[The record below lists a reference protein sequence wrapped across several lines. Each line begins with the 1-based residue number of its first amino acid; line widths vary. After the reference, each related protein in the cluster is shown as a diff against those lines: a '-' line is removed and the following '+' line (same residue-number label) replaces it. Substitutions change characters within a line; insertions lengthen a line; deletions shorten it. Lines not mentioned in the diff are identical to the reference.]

1 MLIKRATMQVSS
13 KTASVAHVGSG
24 DNVIENVI
32 NKTAG
37 KLITENTHNKKSFDI
52 KAEIENHAD
61 DSIFIRALA
70 IRANEPNQNGDHF
83 SESELKKAVS
93 TFVGVPLFC
102 NHENGEIEKA
112 RGCVIASE
120 WDDDEKAIYTI
131 SRVDREAYPQ
141 LARGVEEGYISGV
154 SMGCSVDYSKC
165 SICGKKATTEKDYCD
180 HVKNQKGKSVNG
192 KKVYEDNY
200 GVKFIELSF
209 VTDPACPD
217 CMVQEILDP
226 EDFLMKAA
234 NLTEAIKKVASL
246 KKKAGPDE
254 MNWLAESVDNM
265 SKLIQY
271 FVQNREYIDLSFAGD
286 AVEILDKMQNLKD
299 SLDEAGFGAAGA
311 GQPQEEAA
319 PASPEEAFPEASV
332 GEADMPP
339 PPGGEVGTEVG
350 DPAGLGLAAK
360 IKTDLNKTAKLLDE
374 FNTFE
379 RSGKLADNNNKSGLV
394 EAIRSLFV
402 RKPKVETT
410 ITASDD
416 NHRIVIAEDKV
427 VGYRDDQEIA
437 SWDIS
442 SLNDEV
448 KSQIHDSPQEAAE
461 AFLSGLKD
469 IEASTTKTTKTAEKA
484 PAPASQ
490 TEVITEKQLDGI
502 KPPLHP
508 REDDERDVITEK
520 QLDGNK
526 WDVAQDGRQEDERE
540 VITEK
545 QLDERKYSDK
555 TERQDDAWEV
565 ITEKQLDTKGD
576 TSPRDEK
583 PREVITEKQME
594 SMPVANRK
602 DDAWEVI
609 TEKQLMSQKDPLGR
623 RQAANKMLKAT
634 VAALADSAITL
645 SASPESIV
653 KTAKKLI
660 ASPKVMVETAEALK
674 KADVPAAKTARANA
688 TYWNKMAS
696 VIASPQESA
705 NIVLAEIRDN
715 MESIVETPE
724 LAVQALDAVLSTN
737 DVVARIDEE
746 IKAKTAETEAVEE
759 PATMKELFNEVLTE
773 TPETEKEAKT
783 DDNIVVI
790 KASVEEI
797 EADPKSD
804 EFKAAAFAYGRK
816 LAEKEGLTIEADID
830 VEHEDEKLI
839 AIKMETAP
847 TTASEDVEKA
857 AETKKENLDKRAT
870 ARRKAAGITDE
881 KMERQAKRD
890 ELVKKA
896 QFGGEPGGM
905 PAAPA
910 GAEGVPAGGGTT
922 MPAPPMD
929 EAAGAPPMESF
940 QAPEM
945 GAEEVAVEETD
956 NVPEPGNP
964 QPPGSI
970 CPVCGSEDVDLLE
983 GEGKCNSCSSEFTM
997 AVSVN
1002 VDKWKGTLDGSGD
1015 EGEEVEITEEA
1026 EGAELPEAGLPEVPV
1041 NASFKITPESLIKTG
1056 NKKVGSHCPNCGS
1069 EEVKIANG
1077 KGTCEKCAQ
1086 DYSVDILVDQDDP
1099 KSIYASV
1106 TWLPK
1111 VECPECLKKSAK
1123 KAKSRSRGKCVFQS
1137 DDSKVKDNK
1146 DHFPINSVAQA
1157 RNALARAS
1165 QYDKAPK
1172 WYDGKLTSLVS
1183 AVSKAVHK
1191 EYPSIDETEASKKPG
1206 KQSSKEGK
1214 TKEAQKRDIDPT
1226 VNSSQT
1232 TGPVDNE
1239 FPMESCRER
1248 MARRWGENAVC
1259 LSGPFEGQPLVD
1271 SVCNMLS
1278 KAETKSVGLGMKIAE
1293 RVSER
1298 EPMSECLE
1306 DQIRQN
1312 YTMAQ
1317 AKNICECLKNKYASE
1332 IEEAV
1337 EEFIANEKQIH
1348 AGIVDEIEMDFPP
1361 EGDMADSVDVVDVEA
1376 PEEVVVEDV
1385 TDEVVE
1391 DVADE
1396 VVEEV
1401 ADEKSDEEMS
1411 AAEMAEDIKEDVDKL
1426 VEKVEEE
1433 SAGTEEFVEDD
1444 VPVAELDE
1452 EEVVEDVVDDAV
1464 EDVVEEGPVEE
1475 EVVEE
1480 EIIAE
1485 KKEGNDKVSE
1495 NKTDAPVESET
1506 QEQTEE
1512 KEEDLMMHA
1521 SRIKSEKDSINSIN
1535 LDKLAKQIGDP
1546 KPVDEA
1552 ADLKGEVPED
1562 SQTLGQEPK
1571 ELQQLDDPKVPD
1583 KGGKATIGD
1592 EAVIPAAKP
1601 DVPAGSGNMGDEQF
1615 EGGNVET
1622 KGTVIAEEEA
1632 ETKEA
1637 GKIKGPGIPDGTGP
1651 MKDSPECKMNK
1662 KKDKKDKKDKKE
1674 ASVKTAGEKQ
1684 VEAPKPVDEA
1694 KDLKGKVPEDSQ
1706 TLGKEPKELQQ
1717 LAQPEVPE
1725 KGGKATQGDEPN
1737 FSAEKAKVPAGSGNM
1752 GEEIF
1757 DGGNVETKGTTI
1769 AGSEDAQKAVDIE
1782 KVKMARYQEA
1792 VNVASKELAAGLID
1806 QGEFNAKVAELTKMP
1821 IPGIKAYANTIEKQ
1835 IQKKAATGLPA
1846 EKSDGALEQGIVIA
1860 SKAEGQEETLK
1871 DKLVKQFSLTK
1882 KFEQ

>member
-1 MLIKRATMQVSS
+1 MLIKRATMQVTN
-13 KTASVAHVGSG
+13 KTASVAKIGSG
-24 DNVIENVI
+24 DNVIGNVI
-32 NKTAG
+32 KEAG

-52 KAEIENHAD
+52 QAELANHAD
-61 DSIFIRALA
+61 DSVFIRALA
-70 IRANEPNQNGDHF
+70 IRANEPNQNGDNF
-83 SESELKKAVS
+83 SEEELKKAVS

-112 RGCVIASE
+112 RGCVIGAE
-120 WDDDEKAIYTI
+120 WDNDEKAIYTI

-165 SICGKKATTEKDYCD
+165 SICGKKATTEKDYCE
-180 HVKNQKGKSVNG
+180 HVKNQKGKSVSG

-217 CMVQEILDP
+217 CMVQEIIDP
-226 EDFLMKAA
+226 EDFMMKAA

-246 KKKAGPDE
+246 EKTAGPDE
-254 MNWLAESVDNM
+254 MQWLVDSVNNM

-271 FVQNREYIDLSFAGD
+271 FVENREYIDLSFAGD
-286 AVEILDKMQNLKD
+286 TVDILDKMQNLKD

-311 GQPQEEAA
+311 GQAQEDAA
-319 PASPEEAFPEASV
+319 PATPEEAFPDASV
-332 GEADMPP
+332 GEADMPA

-350 DPAGLGLAAK
+350 DPSALGLAAS
-360 IKTDLNKTAKLLDE
+360 IKADLNKTAKLLDE

-379 RSGKLADNNNKSGLV
+379 RSGKLADNKNKSGLV

-410 ITASDD
+410 VTASDD

-448 KSQIHDSPQEAAE
+448 KTQIHESPKEAAE
-461 AFLSGLKD
+461 VFLSGLKD
-469 IEASTTKTTKTAEKA
+469 VKASTTKATKTAEKA
-484 PAPASQ
+484 PTPASQ
-490 TEVITEKQLDGI
+490 TEVITEKQLDAHNV
-502 KPPLHP
+502 PLHP
-508 REDDERDVITEK
+508 RTDDERDVITEK

-545 QLDERKYSDK
+545 QLADRKYSDK
-555 TERQDDAWEV
+555 TERQDDAWDV
-565 ITEKQLDTKGD
+565 VTEKQLDTKGD

-602 DDAWEVI
+602 DDAPEVI

-634 VAALADSAITL
+634 VTALADSAITL
-645 SASPESIV
+645 ASSPEAIV

-660 ASPKVMVETAEALK
+660 ASPKIMVQTAEALT
-674 KADVPAAKTARANA
+674 KADVQAVKTARMNA

-705 NIVLAEIRDN
+705 NIILGEMRDN

-724 LAVQALDAVLSTN
+724 LAVQALDAVLST
-737 DVVARIDEE
+737 DDAVDRIDEE
-746 IKAKTAETEAVEE
+746 IKAKTAETETVEE
-759 PATMKELFNEVLTE
+759 PSTMKELFHDVLTE
-773 TPETEKEAKT
+773 TPETEKEAKS

-816 LAEKEGLTIEADID
+816 LAKQEGLTIEADID
-830 VEHEDEKLI
+830 VEQEDEKLVS
-839 AIKMETAP
+839 IKMETAP
-847 TTASEDVEKA
+847 KTASDDIEKA
-857 AETKKENLDKRAT
+857 VEVKKDNLDKRAA
-870 ARRKAAGITDE
+870 ARREAAGITDE

-890 ELVKKA
+890 EMVKKA
-896 QFGGEPGGM
+896 QFGGETGGM

-929 EAAGAPPMESF
+929 EGGAPPMESF
-940 QAPEM
+940 QTPEM
-945 GAEEVAVEETD
+945 GGEEMAAEGGDDT
-956 NVPEPGNP
+956 PEPGNP

-983 GEGKCNSCSSEFTM
+983 GEGKCNSCTSEFTM
-997 AVSVN
+997 SVSVN
-1002 VDKWKGTLDGSGD
+1002 VDKWKGTLDGSGS

-1026 EGAELPEAGLPEVPV
+1026 EGVELPEAGLPEVPV
-1041 NASFKITPESLIKTG
+1041 NASFKITPESLIKSG
-1056 NKKVGSHCPNCGS
+1056 SKKVGSSCPNCGT
-1069 EEVKIANG
+1069 EEVKFENG
-1077 KGTCEKCAQ
+1077 KGACQKCAQ

-1111 VECPECLKKSAK
+1111 VECPECLKKSAGK

-1137 DDSKVKDNK
+1137 SDSKVKDNK

-1165 QYDKAPK
+1165 QYGSAPK
-1172 WYDGKLTSLVS
+1172 WYEGKLKSLVS
-1183 AVSKAVHK
+1183 TVSKAVKK
-1191 EYPSIDETEASKKPG
+1191 EYPSIDETEASEKPG
-1206 KQSSKEGK
+1206 KQSTKKGDV
-1214 TKEAQKRDIDPT
+1214 KEAQKRDIDPT

-1232 TGPVDNE
+1232 TGPVDNK

-1259 LSGPFEGQPLVD
+1259 LSGPKEGQPLVD
-1271 SVCNMLS
+1271 SVCEMLS

-1306 DQIRQN
+1306 DQVRQN

-1317 AKNICECLKNKYASE
+1317 AKNICDCLKNKYASE

-1337 EEFIANEKQIH
+1337 EEFITDEKQIH

-1361 EGDMADSVDVVDVEA
+1361 EGDMEDSVDVVDVVDVEA

-1385 TDEVVE
+1385 TE
-1391 DVADE
+1391 DV
-1396 VVEEV
+1396 V
-1401 ADEKSDEEMS
+1401 DEEKPD
-1411 AAEMAEDIKEDVDKL
+1411 AEKTVTELAEDIKEDVDML
-1426 VEKVEEE
+1426 VEKVE
-1433 SAGTEEFVEDD
+1433 GTEDVIEDD

-1452 EEVVEDVVDDAV
+1452 EIVEEAPVEEVVEDIV
-1464 EDVVEEGPVEE
+1464 EDEEPVEEDE

-1485 KKEGNDKVSE
+1485 KKEGNDKISE
-1495 NKTDAPVESET
+1495 NKTEEPVEAQTEETET
-1506 QEQTEE
+1506 QEQ
-1512 KEEDLMMHA
+1512 EDLTMHA
-1521 SRIKSEKDSINSIN
+1521 SRIKSEKDSLSSIN

-1571 ELQQLDDPKVPD
+1571 DLQQLDTPNVPD

-1592 EAVIPAAKP
+1592 EAVVPAAKP
-1601 DVPAGSGNMGDEQF
+1601 DVPAGSGKMGDEQF

-1622 KGTVIAEEEA
+1622 KGTVIAEEDG

-1637 GKIKGPGIPDGTGP
+1637 GT
-1651 MKDSPECKMNK
+1651 
-1662 KKDKKDKKDKKE
+1662 
-1674 ASVKTAGEKQ
+1674 KTAGEKQ

-1694 KDLKGKVPEDSQ
+1694 KDLKGEVPEDSQ
-1706 TLGKEPKELQQ
+1706 TLGQEPKDLQQ

-1725 KGGKATQGDEPN
+1725 KGGKATQGDESN
-1737 FSAEKAKVPAGSGNM
+1737 FSAEKPKVPAGSENM

-1757 DGGNVETKGTTI
+1757 EGGNVETKGTTI
-1769 AGSEDAQKAVDIE
+1769 AGSEDAKKQVDIE

-1806 QGEFNAKVAELTKMP
+1806 QDEFNSKVEELTKMP
-1821 IPGIKAYANTIEKQ
+1821 VPGIKAYANTIEKQ
-1835 IQKKAATGLPA
+1835 IKKKAATGLPE
-1846 EKSDGALEQGIVIA
+1846 EKNDGAFEQGIVIA
-1860 SKAEGQEETLK
+1860 STAEGQEDTLK